1 MPTVIS
7 FTNQKGGVGK
17 TTFSTQL
24 AYYLATTK
32 KKKVLFIDMDAQ
44 GSASETLLSGTAL
57 TGTPSE
63 HLFNNDLDALTV
75 QTTEQGIDLIG

>member
-1 MPTVIS
+1 MSTVIS

-32 KKKVLFIDMDAQ
+32 KKK
-44 GSASETLLSGTAL
+44 GSSRKSVERG
-57 TGTPSE
+57 
-63 HLFNNDLDALTV
+63 LDF
-75 QTTEQGIDLIG
+75 